1 MPKTPENDLITRDS
15 GLPGL
20 AAILDPSVMAAQLA
34 EAGAEFDGQIDG
46 QSDGQLGAEAEKLE
60 LQYLRYKPGT
70 NCLAGYRLGTG
81 PGARVFYAK
90 AYAGGGAQAKLDKAE
105 AKAEKR
111 QGLRRIRID
120 RLGLVL
126 FEFPD
131 DAKLD
136 ALQKLAQPELRQRL
150 LARTLGDDS
159 IGQSDELET
168 LAYKP
173 ERRYVARLVRAGKG
187 EPIVFKFYS
196 PERYRA
202 ARKAHRALGSVPE
215 EILLQRQCGGS
226 KSYEMLAF
234 GWLQGPTLR
243 EALDAGSPVNM
254 ESVGAAIARLHAQ
267 TLPKLAQ
274 EGVPNTGDELGALAG
289 TLGFL
294 LPGLA
299 DSAEQ
304 LAKQIA
310 GARADAGEE
319 LGLLHG
325 DLYDKQIVL
334 TESGAGLIDLDDAC
348 MGDPRRDLGLWIAH
362 LERDRI
368 MGRGL
373 PAVDGLV
380 GAFLEGYQAVRG
392 RPLAGLAPFVAEG
405 LFRLAHHPFR
415 RQSPDWPERSAEI
428 LERTRALLAESA
440 HP

>member
-1 MPKTPENDLITRDS
+1 MPKTHEEDLIARDAD
-15 GLPGL
+15 LPGL
-20 AAILDPSVMAAQLA
+20 ATILDPSVMAAQLA
-34 EAGAEFDGQIDG
+34 EADSELGD
-46 QSDGQLGAEAEKLE
+46 QLGARDEKLE

-70 NCLAGYRLGTG
+70 NCLAGYRLGAG
-81 PGARVFYAK
+81 ADARVFYAK
-90 AYAGGGAQAKLDKAE
+90 AYAEGAQAKLDKAE

-111 QGLRRIRID
+111 QGLRRIRVD

-159 IGQSDELET
+159 IGEGDELET

-173 ERRYVARLVRAGKG
+173 ERRYVARLVRADDG
-187 EPIVFKFYS
+187 EQIVFKFYS

-202 ARKAHRALGSVPE
+202 ARKAHRALGAVPQE
-215 EILLQRQCGGS
+215 VLLQRQCGGS

-234 GWLQGPTLR
+234 GWLKGPTLR
-243 EALDAGSPVNM
+243 EALETEAPVDM
-254 ESVGAAIARLHAQ
+254 EAVGASIARLHAQ
-267 TLPKLAQ
+267 TLAKLAQ
-274 EGVPNTGDELGALAG
+274 EGEPKTGDELGALAG

-294 LPGLA
+294 LPDLA
-299 DSAEQ
+299 DTAGQ
-304 LAKQIA
+304 LAAQIA
-310 GARADAGEE
+310 EEITRVRSETGEE

-334 TESGAGLIDLDDAC
+334 TENGAGLIDLDDAR

-373 PAVDGLV
+373 PALDGLV
-380 GAFLEGYQAVRG
+380 GTFLEGYQRVRG
-392 RPLAGLAPFVAEG
+392 RPLAGLTPFVAEG

-415 RQSPDWPERSAEI
+415 RQSPDWPSQSQEI
-428 LERTRALLAESA
+428 VERTRALLAENA